1 MTVTSAT
8 NNSLKDA
15 KEIKDFGEFRENI
28 NFLASNKPVDRASSD
43 CVWVGLFS
51 TNKGVELTQP
61 ARILDKSSNGAITKI
76 IKSGDFD
83 ARAGSSFLIRD
94 LSGIP
99 SMRALL
105 VGCGKKEAFDAKVFK
120 DIVKKATKE
129 MITLK
134 GVKKVASFL
143 TEINV
148 KDKTGVWRLKTHL
161 LAIRETLYR
170 FDRFKSPK
178 ESSGEDKTNK
188 LSPKSSKTSK
198 PENYCVIKSVEML
211 LPGDMRP
218 TDAASSIAEAN
229 ALADGLELS
238 RDLGNLPANVCTP
251 SYLVNVAKSISKQFR
266 LKCEILDKKGLE
278 KLGMGSFLAVAQGSA
293 QPPYMITLQHNG
305 GKSKE
310 PPVVI
315 VGKGITFD
323 SGGISIKPSAAM
335 DEMKYDMC
343 GAATVL
349 GLIKAVAL
357 AGIKKNI
364 IGLVATCENMPS
376 STATRPGDIV
386 KSMSGKTIEILN
398 TDAEGRLILCD
409 ALTYAEKFKP
419 EFVIDVATLTGACV
433 VALGNIN
440 TGLYSS
446 DDDLAERL
454 LASGT
459 DSLDPAW
466 RLPLQDDYQDLLK
479 SPFADVANIGGRTAG
494 SITAA
499 CFLWRFAKSYK
510 WAHLDIAGTAWES
523 GASKSS
529 TGRPVPLLF
538 NFLSNQLD

>member
-8 NNSLKDA
+8 NNSS
-15 KEIKDFGEFRENI
+15 KDFKDTKDPGELREEI

-51 TNKGVELTQP
+51 TNNGVELTGP
-61 ARILDKSSNGAITKI
+61 ARILDKASKGVITKI
-76 IKSGDFD
+76 IKSGDFS
-83 ARAGSSFLIRD
+83 AKKGTSYLIRD
-94 LSGIP
+94 LTGIP
-99 SMRALL
+99 SLRALL
-105 VGCGKKEAFDAKVFK
+105 VGCGNKDSFNARVFN
-120 DIVKKATKE
+120 DVVKNATRA
-129 MITLK
+129 MIPLK

-148 KDKTGVWRLKTHL
+148 KDKTGVWRLQSHL
-161 LAIRETLYR
+161 TAVREALYR
-170 FDRFKSPK
+170 FDRFKSSK
-178 ESSGEDKTNK
+178 ETSGEAKPNK
-188 LSPKSSKTSK
+188 SPAKSFKAKK
-198 PENYCVIKSVEML
+198 PENFCSLKSVEML

-218 TDAASSIAEAN
+218 SDSASSIGEAS
-229 ALADGLELS
+229 ALSDGVELCK
-238 RDLGNLPANVCTP
+238 DLGNLPANVCTP
-251 SYLVNVAKSISKQFR
+251 SYLVNVAKSISKQYR
-266 LKCEILDKKGLE
+266 LKCEVIDKVGLE
-278 KLGMGSFLAVAQGSA
+278 KLGMGSFLAVAQGSI
-293 QPPYMITLQHNG
+293 QPPYLITLQHNG

-349 GLIKAVAL
+349 GLMKAVAM
-357 AGIKKNI
+357 AGMKKNV
-364 IGLVATCENMPS
+364 IGVVATCENMPS

-386 KSMSGKTIEILN
+386 KSMSGQTIEILN

-409 ALTYAEKFKP
+409 ALTYVEKFNP
-419 EFVIDVATLTGACV
+419 SCVIDVATLTGACV

-446 DDDLAERL
+446 DEDLAKKL
-454 LASGT
+454 LDSGCN
-459 DSLDPAW
+459 SLDPAW
-466 RLPLQDDYQDLLK
+466 RLPLEDDYQDLLK
-479 SPFADVANIGGRTAG
+479 SPFADVANIGGRSAG
-494 SITAA
+494 SVTAA
-499 CFLWRFAKSYK
+499 CFLWRFAKAYK

-523 GASKSS
+523 GSSKSA

-538 NFLSNQLD
+538 NFLSN

>member
-1 MTVTSAT
+1 
-8 NNSLKDA
+8 L
-15 KEIKDFGEFRENI
+15 DF
-28 NFLASNKPVDRASSD
+28 
-43 CVWVGLFS
+43 FS
-51 TNKGVELTQP
+51 TNNGVELTGP
-61 ARILDKSSNGAITKI
+61 ARILDKASNGVITKI
-76 IKSGDFD
+76 IKSGDFN
-83 ARAGSSFLIRD
+83 AKSGTSYLVRD
-94 LSGIP
+94 LNGI
-99 SMRALL
+99 SSVRALL
-105 VGCGKKEAFDAKVFK
+105 VGCGKKDSFNAKAFNDA
-120 DIVKKATKE
+120 VKNATKA
-129 MITLK
+129 MIPLK

-148 KDKTGVWRLKTHL
+148 KEKTGVWKLQTHI
-161 LAIRETLYR
+161 LAVRETLYR
-170 FDRFKSPK
+170 FDRFKSSK
-178 ESSGEDKTNK
+178 ETVAEDKSNK
-188 LSPKSSKTSK
+188 IPAKSSKPTKS
-198 PENYCVIKSVEML
+198 ENFCSIKSIEML

-218 TDAASSIAEAN
+218 ADAASSIGEAYS
-229 ALADGLELS
+229 LADGVELCK
-238 RDLGNLPANVCTP
+238 DLGNLPANVCTP
-251 SYLVNVAKSISKQFR
+251 PYLVNVAKSISKESK
-266 LKCEILDKKGLE
+266 LKCEIIDKSGLE

-305 GKSKE
+305 GKAKE

-323 SGGISIKPSAAM
+323 SGGISIKPSAGM
-335 DEMKYDMC
+335 DEMKFDMC

-349 GLIKAVAL
+349 GLMKAVSS

-364 IGLVATCENMPS
+364 IGVVATCENMPS
-376 STATRPGDIV
+376 STASRPGDIV
-386 KSMSGKTIEILN
+386 KSMSGQTIEILN

-409 ALTYAEKFKP
+409 ALTYVEKFKP
-419 EFVIDVATLTGACV
+419 SFVIDVATLTGACV

-446 DDDLAERL
+446 DDNLAEKL
-454 LASGT
+454 LDSGS

-523 GASKSS
+523 GSSKSA